1 MADVLPTD
9 IKTWQHLETLA
20 RNHMARACITEIRTP
35 LLEATELFARGIGDG
50 TDVVAKE
57 MYSFIDRGDRNC
69 TLRPEGTAGVV
80 RAAIQNGLLSQ
91 GPQKL
96 WYGGPMFRYERPQAG
111 RMRQFHQLGLEFL
124 GFNSAQSDV
133 EAITIAWDLLLDL
146 GLTELQLEL
155 NSLGTKEDRLNYRDQ
170 LMGWLEQHK
179 NQLDPD
185 SQSRIHTNPLRILDS
200 KDPNTQALLKSAPQ
214 LTAALSQ
221 DSLDRFKQVQQGLIG
236 LEIPFVLNP
245 RLVRGLDYY
254 GHTAFEITSNA
265 LGAQATVCGGGRYDG
280 LVEQLGGAPTAC
292 IGWAMGLE
300 RIVLLMQG
308 REINQQIPDIYL
320 ISKGPI
326 AEKFAQIIARKLRST
341 GLIVDL
347 DLSQA
352 AFSKQ
357 LKRASKSNADWA
369 VMIGEEEAKSKSIRL
384 KNLGNGAEELIN
396 LDGLIQRFQA

>member
-1 MADVLPTD
+1 
-9 IKTWQHLETLA
+9 
-20 RNHMARACITEIRTP
+20 MARACIAEIRTP

-57 MYSFIDRGDRNC
+57 MYSFIDRGDRSC

-96 WYGGPMFRYERPQAG
+96 WYSGPMFRYERPQAG

-133 EAITIAWDLLLDL
+133 EAISIAWDLLIAL
-146 GLTELQLEL
+146 GLTKLQLEL

-170 LMGWLEQHK
+170 LKGWLEQHK

-221 DSLDRFKQVQQGLIG
+221 ESLDRFEQVQQGLMA

-265 LGAQATVCGGGRYDG
+265 LSAQATLCGGGRYNG

-300 RIVLLMQG
+300 RIVLLMQD

-320 ISKGPI
+320 ISKGEI
-326 AEKFAQIIARKLRST
+326 AEKFAQIIARKLRAT
-341 GLIVDL
+341 GLIIDL

-369 VMIGEEEAKSKSIRL
+369 VMIGEEEAKSQNIRL
-384 KNLGNGAEELIN
+384 KNLNNGAEDLIN
-396 LDGLIQRFQA
+396 LDVLIQRFQD